1 MAIVFEEFSIRE
13 YAAKMRSVDVV
24 KCWPF
29 SGESDEINKK
39 DIETL
44 LPPITVTKFRW
55 WSHEL
60 DLLRSNPSSTN
71 DDDVNPHIDDSCLS
85 SQAGRKHMR
94 LAIKSKSKAPK
105 KRSIAEIFASARQI
119 DHFDAAQEHQLN
131 STNVDFHFKIQKKNN
146 NNKKKKTVNKLMNS
160 NRKLKNKS
168 LKNVLIS
175 NKENTIKL
183 KLQTPVK
190 FSKRLSE
197 SSCSMGS
204 PKDMLDSVT
213 VNGKKQELKCLS
225 TQKKQKV
232 VQTSRSITK
241 HQEPLI
247 PICGILRN
255 CSKDVSGQNA
265 RSCSLQGQVNAC
277 GIQHSDRRV
286 RFSGKDD
293 ILGPR
298 KKYVSTFEKD
308 IGKLYSDAFPSSLEN
323 DQLAENNKK
332 LVAMEVNRMNHDV
345 VSISGD
351 TETPMLPMS
360 EKHLLPD
367 GHNTMDI
374 PSFLRPCTTQEKLK
388 HLSEKSDYPSQVA
401 SSNDTLHMFDRGDRI
416 TSHRDPYAGMPE
428 LLSAL
433 NEVRK
438 PYVNTQV
445 HGSVSRASSSS
456 AKFMDCFENHSL
468 GEAAMSSLENMRGYL
483 QPSSSAA
490 ENVTGH
496 ALQYQPFSHLSPIEL
511 TSSLY
516 PFPEWKQTAVSFKQ
530 NCMNEGFF
538 GLPLNSQGEL
548 IQASSSGKGSFNQI
562 KRSILET
569 GSSCSL
575 PGQNLGLQRSMGN
588 CSSMKECHFVGR
600 LLPEDQINLFP
611 GNNYEK
617 ENHNL
622 CLPPRLGVAEMPA
635 PAREDVQWLGS
646 GSGSKHS
653 LPMNISFNEFRQ
665 FDQVQN
671 LDGNRMIHPKKNSD
685 LMLLNTTQLT
695 MRLMGK
701 DVAIGRS
708 SKDVQDYP
716 DGKVWT
722 DKEII
727 AEHRSNTSSAQENL
741 SVKRHFQDNWHQ
753 VSGIS
758 DQPLNQ
764 QRDILIK
771 APDSR
776 FLHPHVNWK
785 TNTVFQ
791 NGSLPISRGPVPK
804 LHHIAYTPT
813 FPASFNS
820 AANFQEAFMP
830 GPETLR
836 VSSQLPVL
844 STPHINCE
852 HMNLNPSELKYK
864 QNLPQATN
872 SAFTFPFLYPD
883 CSEQTQPSWFQSS
896 SKSLLPWLL
905 HATQV
910 KTPTAC
916 SQPFAEMSRK
926 HHCHTSEKNLLAST
940 SVHHSSV
947 AYPCNPVTPH
957 VHMESSLG
965 PASAFHPSFVPAFS
979 GIKTTSS
986 IDMSYRNRNKVKD
999 RMQWKNSGIKGLNH
1013 CQRTRK
1019 RPVAKEDYPTRATKM
1034 PNLGIQEDLSAVMEL
1049 TRGDYSRNI
1058 QCNAGAS
1065 ELNSNKDRASS
1076 PGCGCLGVPE
1086 DVRATKGMASGSFSN
1101 DELTSNNVEE
1111 GGPEKSKSVGA
1122 IRTSSTIDSSK
1133 VDGMSRAGG
1142 PVKLS
1147 AGAKH
1152 ILKPSQNMNQDNS
1165 RPIHSTI
1172 PIATVTE
1179 TNNLL
1184 ESQKKSTKFYRF

>member
-60 DLLRSNPSSTN
+60 DLLRSNPSPTN

-323 DQLAENNKK
+323 DQLAENNKE

-516 PFPEWKQTAVSFKQ
+516 PFPEWKQTAVSFRQ
-530 NCMNEGFF
+530 NCMNEGF
-538 GLPLNSQGEL
+538 LACLSIRKLTWTKSWPSKKY
-548 IQASSSGKGSFNQI
+548 GKLFKHERMSF
-562 KRSILET
+562 
-569 GSSCSL
+569 CW
-575 PGQNLGLQRSMGN
+575 
-588 CSSMKECHFVGR
+588 
-600 LLPEDQINLFP
+600 
-611 GNNYEK
+611 
-617 ENHNL
+617 
-622 CLPPRLGVAEMPA
+622 LGVAEMPA
-635 PAREDVQWLGS
+635 PAREDVQWL
-646 GSGSKHS
+646 
-653 LPMNISFNEFRQ
+653 
-665 FDQVQN
+665 
-671 LDGNRMIHPKKNSD
+671 D

-716 DGKVWT
+716 DGK
-722 DKEII
+722 
-727 AEHRSNTSSAQENL
+727 
-741 SVKRHFQDNWHQ
+741 DNWHQ

-926 HHCHTSEKNLLAST
+926 HHCHTSAKNLLAST

-986 IDMSYRNRNKVKD
+986 IDMSYRNRNK
-999 RMQWKNSGIKGLNH
+999 
-1013 CQRTRK
+1013 RTRK

-1179 TNNLL
+1179 TNSLL
-1184 ESQKKSTKFYRF
+1184 ESQKKSTKFYRMSLPSPAKYFIYVRSRLRFLNSRGRS